1 MRVAINLLNDDPD
14 APSGAVQFWTH
25 VIPEMALRLG
35 PDERLLLL
43 VSPKNRHFYPG
54 YGPQV
59 EHLVFPWS
67 NERPILRTLCEQFWV
82 PVALPRHGVDV
93 FNTGIAPLANPW
105 KLVLHIKTMHAFATP
120 GDLPFLSRHFRRL
133 AYPRGARRADAI
145 IVNSL
150 SLRDEVERYLH
161 VPREKLH
168 LVYEAVDHALFGPS
182 ASREEERKKLAPF
195 GLDGPFVL
203 FLSSLWRY
211 KNADGLLRAF
221 ALARDRLAG
230 RKLAIVG
237 FPRDAGYV
245 DGLKKLVGEL
255 GLGDHVVFCGGV
267 PHEKTATF
275 YQAADLFVYPSFNE
289 TFGLTLLEAMACGCP
304 VVTSNRSAMPE
315 IAGDAALL
323 ADPAD
328 PRALARAMLEALEP
342 GTREALIRR
351 GYERAKRFTW
361 GACAEGTLAVFRRV
375 MGR

>member
-1 MRVAINLLNDDPD
+1 MRVAINLLHDDPG
-14 APSGAVQFWTH
+14 APTGAVQFWTH
-25 VIPEMALRLG
+25 LIPEMALRLG

-43 VSPKNRHFYPG
+43 VSPRNRHLYPG

-59 EHLVFPWS
+59 EYIVFPWS
-67 NERPILRTLCEQFWV
+67 NERPILRTLSEQIWA
-82 PVALPRHGVDV
+82 PVALPRRRADV

-105 KLVLHIKTMHAFATP
+105 KLVIHIKTMHAFTTP
-120 GDLPFLSRHFRRL
+120 KQLPFSSRHFRRL
-133 AYPRGARRADAI
+133 NYPRSARRADAI

-150 SLRDEVERYLH
+150 SLREEVERYLH

-168 LVYEAVDHALFGPS
+168 LVYEAVDHALFDPP
-182 ASREEERKKLAPF
+182 ASREEARKNLAPF

-245 DGLKKLVGEL
+245 EELEKLVGEL
-255 GLGDHVVFCGGV
+255 GLSADVVFCGGV
-267 PHEKTATF
+267 PHEKTVTF

-289 TFGLTLLEAMACGCP
+289 TFGLTLLEAMGCGCP
-304 VVTSNRSAMPE
+304 VVTSNVSAMPE
-315 IAGDAALL
+315 IAGEAAILV
-323 ADPAD
+323 DPAD
-328 PRALARAMLEALEP
+328 PGALAEAMLEALAP
-342 GTREALIRR
+342 GRRDDLVRR

-361 GACAEGTLAVFRRV
+361 GATAQGTLEVYRAVMRA
-375 MGR
+375 